1 MVLKKILGMF
11 SGSTK
16 KKTECDRS
24 THLRLAVEK
33 GYITE
38 DQACELENEMSTADT
53 DSDETQTDLMVDRG
67 LLSGSQ
73 AEVIAFDV
81 KKCDPAQALE
91 DSFKKASSAMRTN
104 MNTAEEVGTKTA
116 GFFLSDV
123 IAAKNK
129 G

>member
-1 MVLKKILGMF
+1 MIRKLF
-11 SGSTK
+11 SGSKK

-38 DQACELENEMSTADT
+38 DQACEFEGEIGTGDLDL
-53 DSDETQTDLMVDRG
+53 DETQTDLMIDRG
-67 LLSGSQ
+67 LLSNSQ

-81 KKCDPAQALE
+81 KKCDPAQALD

-104 MNTAEEVGTKTA
+104 MNTAEAVGTKTA

-123 IAAKNK
+123 VAAKNK